1 MQVFQRFDEQVAAKM
16 DARKDLSME
25 LIAPIKENKE
35 EPEKAEDAAKDGAT
49 NKGDKDKKA
58 QGGKAKI
65 EAARMTKKQRK

>member
-1 MQVFQRFDEQVAAKM
+1 
-16 DARKDLSME
+16 ME